1 MRPSNPRNTDAAGRQ
16 RLALVD
22 DRSAPGHLSN
32 TTPNKTNTSNTS
44 DPTNADHGVLCNA
57 DPFALFWDAYPRKV
71 GRRDAQQLWQ
81 ALDVDAALLT
91 AILQGLA
98 RARQSRQWATDGGR
112 YIPNPANWLRGRRW
126 EDQPGVDFT
135 TSVAGMGMPPA
146 DPAAAPTLSPN
157 RLALILGRNHG

>member
-1 MRPSNPRNTDAAGRQ
+1 MHPSNPRNTDSNGRQ

-22 DRSAPGHLSN
+22 DRSTPGNRSN

-44 DPTNADHGVLCNA
+44 DPSHADHGVLCNA

-81 ALDVDAALLT
+81 ALDVDAELLT

-112 YIPNPANWLRGRRW
+112 
-126 EDQPGVDFT
+126 
-135 TSVAGMGMPPA
+135 
-146 DPAAAPTLSPN
+146 
-157 RLALILGRNHG
+157 